1 MRRDM
6 SDELFGLSITH
17 FVVQAA
23 LSALI
28 RLDFFFSG
36 QFTNFHDESWNLVC
50 AGECSRLVVAGT
62 MRCKMPPGFAFLT
75 RGAVLSR
82 YTPASLT
89 FNPKACSQRSRLPLS
104 ELSGA

>member
-6 SDELFGLSITH
+6 SDALFGLGITH

-28 RLDFFFSG
+28 RLDSFFLG
-36 QFTNFHDESWNLVC
+36 QFTNFHEESWNLVC
-50 AGECSRLVVAGT
+50 AGECSRLAVAGT
-62 MRCKMPPGFAFLT
+62 MRRKMPPRFAFLT
-75 RGAVLSR
+75 RAAVLSR

-89 FNPKACSQRSRLPLS
+89 IQS
-104 ELSGA
+104 